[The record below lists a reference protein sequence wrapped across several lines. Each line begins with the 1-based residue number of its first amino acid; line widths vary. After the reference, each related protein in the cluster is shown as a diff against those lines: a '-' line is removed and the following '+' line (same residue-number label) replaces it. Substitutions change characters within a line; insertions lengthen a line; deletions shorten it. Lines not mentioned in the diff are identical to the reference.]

1 MKSTDIFN
9 HIRPKI
15 GVSEK
20 QKDALYELI
29 NQGAKIET
37 IAEFVGLIK
46 GDEVINKDQDKSEFS
61 LSQISIDRLSGV
73 HPDLVKVVKRAI
85 EISPIDFMVVQGLRT
100 KEQAWENWGKGR
112 TAAQLKAKGVPVKYA
127 KPNES
132 KVTWLS
138 NPLSSNHMTGNA
150 VDLAPVPYAKYKDD
164 IDRHKIMAESV
175 KKAAIELGVK
185 IEWGGDWKSAKD
197 YPHFEIA

>member
-46 GDEVINKDQDKSEFS
+46 GDKVINKDQVKSNFS
-61 LSQISIDRLSGV
+61 LSQVSIDRLSGV
-73 HPDLVKVVKRAI
+73 HPDLARVVKRAI
-85 EISPIDFMVVQGLRT
+85 EISSIDFMVVQGLRT
-100 KEQAWENWGKGR
+100 KEQAWENWGMGR

-132 KVTWLS
+132 QVTWLK
-138 NPLSSNHMTGNA
+138 NPLSTNHITGNA
-150 VDLAPVPYAKYKDD
+150 VDLAPVPYSKYRNDHN
-164 IDRHKIMAESV
+164 RHKIMAESV
-175 KKAAIELGVK
+175 KKAAIELGVE